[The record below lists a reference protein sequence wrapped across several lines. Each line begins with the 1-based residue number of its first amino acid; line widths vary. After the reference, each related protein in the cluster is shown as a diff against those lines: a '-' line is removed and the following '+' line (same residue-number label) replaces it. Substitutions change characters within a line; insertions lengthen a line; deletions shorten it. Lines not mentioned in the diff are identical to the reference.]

1 MWDNKQCITA
11 AESAFRGGKNQPCH
25 KCETIR
31 CTMREEVR
39 GKGENRGV
47 HSCHGSM
54 IITDSSVIEDLLTA
68 FHYQQE
74 MPNETGRGGRGGG
87 ESARRAVVVVVQVVI
102 GVGGDYQGER
112 GHWAR
117 KGSRGSGRGWL

>member
-1 MWDNKQCITA
+1 M
-11 AESAFRGGKNQPCH
+11 
-25 KCETIR
+25 
-31 CTMREEVR
+31 R

-74 MPNETGRGGRGGG
+74 MPNETERGGRRGG
-87 ESARRAVVVVVQVVI
+87 ERRMVVVVVVV
-102 GVGGDYQGER
+102 GVGGDYQGE
-112 GHWAR
+112 
-117 KGSRGSGRGWL
+117 